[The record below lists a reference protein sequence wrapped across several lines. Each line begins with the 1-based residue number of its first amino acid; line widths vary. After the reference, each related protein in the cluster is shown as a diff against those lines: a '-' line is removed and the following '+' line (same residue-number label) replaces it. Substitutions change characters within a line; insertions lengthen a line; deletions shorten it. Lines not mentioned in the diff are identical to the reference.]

1 MAKGRRVR
9 RIVRRIDPWT
19 VLKVSL
25 VFCACL
31 LVVVLV
37 GGAIIYNVA
46 RAAGLMAKI
55 EGFAQQGGFE
65 NFRFRGDTLLLASF
79 LVGMVIVVVMTA
91 LNVLMAFLYNVISD
105 LVGGLE
111 ITVIEEEP
119 ERIKARV

>member
-1 MAKGRRVR
+1 MPQGHRVR

-25 VFCACL
+25 IFCACL

-37 GGAIIYNVA
+37 GGGIIYNVA
-46 RAAGLMAKI
+46 RVAGAMAKV
-55 EGFAQQGGFE
+55 ETLAQKVGFE
-65 NFRFRGDTLLLASF
+65 NFRFRGDKLLLASF
-79 LVGMVIVVVMTA
+79 LVGMIVVVVMTA
-91 LNVLMAFLYNVISD
+91 LNVLMAFLYNLIAD

-119 ERIKARV
+119 ETIRAKV